1 MADTAR
7 GAVSMTPVIT
17 ITADADTDSVD
28 AIHHDFKSTLGGK
41 LEVDTSSGFTAV
53 KWWGGEY
60 LVAAS
65 SADLIGGHTTGT
77 YYGSDA
83 VVGDFTDG
91 TAFATTDEIK
101 MVCVEN
107 LAFSDTAKTT
117 TSTAKIYMCLDG
129 GDAASQL
136 DVVEIGPNESIVLKF
151 KTGAAGVDIAN
162 LHAAS
167 SSGNCL
173 VKVAALVNDGG

>member
-1 MADTAR
+1 
-7 GAVSMTPVIT
+7 
-17 ITADADTDSVD
+17 
-28 AIHHDFKSTLGGK
+28 
-41 LEVDTSSGFTAV
+41 
-53 KWWGGEY
+53 
-60 LVAAS
+60 
-65 SADLIGGHTTGT
+65 
-77 YYGSDA
+77 
-83 VVGDFTDG
+83 
-91 TAFATTDEIK
+91 

-173 VKVAALVNDGG
+173 VKVAALVDDGG